1 MNKVL
6 LISVLSTLKW
16 GSRNAGGV
24 DSVSQMLVQ
33 HLAKR
38 ESSDFYYRVL
48 AFDPFCERPYTGEI
62 IKLSPFVEVVVCPTN
77 EKRFGLPVPGFVAT
91 ALRVR
96 EQVDLFQPDIIHS
109 HMLSCLIGISG
120 RYRRILTLHS
130 YKKIGRKPVS
140 RANDFLY
147 VTIFPWLSR
156 WFVDQYTCVG
166 EILKDALSQD
176 VDKPIK
182 VIGNPI
188 DEAYFCAKKRS
199 CRKRDVMKLVTCAL
213 VSRKKRIDRAISLVS
228 ELKKRGKIV
237 WLRIIGPN
245 SDQVYFEEL
254 SKQVQNLHVQEE
266 VRFVGALDRDSIVQ
280 EYQRADIG
288 VFFSEQETFGLA
300 PLEMLAAGLPLLTTP
315 VGILGEQ
322 INDFSSLGVRFV
334 KFNDEIEQVG
344 TTLLQLDKGVEKTI
358 GYLKQNFSALNIIK
372 SYESYYGIYMP
383 E

>member
-24 DSVSQMLVQ
+24 DSVCQMLVQ

-48 AFDPFCERPYTGEI
+48 AFDPFCEKSYTGEI
-62 IKLSPFVEVVVCPTN
+62 IKLSPFVEVVVSPMN

-96 EQVDLFQPDIIHS
+96 EQVGLFQPDIIHS
-109 HMLSCLIGISG
+109 HVFSWLLGVGS

-147 VTIFPWLSR
+147 VTILPWLSR
-156 WFVDQYTCVG
+156 WFIDQYTCVG
-166 EILKDALSQD
+166 EILKDALSPD

-188 DEAYFCAKKRS
+188 DESYFCVKKRS
-199 CRKRDVMKLVTCAL
+199 CQQRDVLKLVTCAMI
-213 VSRKKRIDRAISLVS
+213 SRQKRIDRAISLVS
-228 ELKKRGKIV
+228 ELKKRKGLV
-237 WLRIIGPN
+237 QLRIIGPN
-245 SDQVYFEEL
+245 VDRVYFGEL
-254 SKQVQNLHVQEE
+254 TEQVKKLNVQEE
-266 VRFVGALDRDSIVQ
+266 VIFVGVLDRDAIVQ
-280 EYQRADIG
+280 EYQCADIG

-300 PLEMLAAGLPLLTTP
+300 PLEMLAAGLPLLSTP

-322 INDFSSLGVRFV
+322 INDFVDLGVKFV
-334 KFNDEIEQVG
+334 NFNDEIEHAA
-344 TTLLQLDKGVEKTI
+344 TSLLQLVGEAERTMEYLRQNYSVSTI
-358 GYLKQNFSALNIIK
+358 VK
-372 SYESYYGIYMP
+372 SYERLYNVELS
-383 E
+383 